1 MTSSVAERSSHA
13 LCATPTYT
21 FTDVRVPVVCD
32 VNDYWRRWT
41 GDDNLGVRTVKGE
54 LWKMSTT
61 FSTQSTTVW
70 TNLPLRDARKE
81 GREKIDRY
89 MPGWVYG

>member
-54 LWKMSTT
+54 LLENVNDVLYTEHNSLDES
-61 FSTQSTTVW
+61 STQGCT
-70 TNLPLRDARKE
+70 KGGE
-81 GREKIDRY
+81 RENR
-89 MPGWVYG
+89 